1 MSGLRDEQFDGLV
14 EQLTILYERRA
25 GMKPGDW
32 AYRAP
37 ETSITKSLL
46 VLCLNL
52 NERVLELESIVYGR

>member
-1 MSGLRDEQFDGLV
+1 MNLRDEQFDSLV
-14 EQLTILYERRA
+14 EQLTKLYETTR

-52 NERVLELESIVYGR
+52 NERVLELESIIYGR